1 MVALAALLAGLA
13 ILLSGP
19 ARSRIGRVATQ
30 TSASHRNST
39 GPRSGQSLVGR
50 HSRWV
55 GPAVAAMAVWILIGG
70 IVGLALAG
78 AILGLLPVA
87 LGRLE
92 SSENRRRRQS
102 LTREAPLVADLLAGC
117 LSAGSSLSAAA
128 AAAGDAVG
136 GDIGELLAQCV
147 AQFGLGADQQRVW
160 EPLTRFEATAPI
172 ARAIHRSDAS
182 GAPLTDVLLRV
193 ADELRAQH
201 RATLERDARA
211 VGVKAVGPLGICFL
225 PAFVLLGV
233 VPLVASLVS
242 EGLFG

>member
-1 MVALAALLAGLA
+1 MTILSALLVGMAALWWRPGRARAGRTA
-13 ILLSGP
+13 TTGTSVGP
-19 ARSRIGRVATQ
+19 PSAGSRG
-30 TSASHRNST
+30 
-39 GPRSGQSLVGR
+39 GQSWVGR
-50 HSRWV
+50 HSRLV
-55 GPAVAAMAVWILIGG
+55 APLVAAVAVWVLLGG
-70 IVGLALAG
+70 VVGLVLGGLIAGILPTVLA
-78 AILGLLPVA
+78 
-87 LGRLE
+87 RME
-92 SSENRRRRQS
+92 SAASRRRRQS
-102 LTREAPLVADLLAGC
+102 LTKEAPLVADLMAGC

-128 AAAGDAVG
+128 AAAGEAVG
-136 GDIGELLAQCV
+136 GDIGELLAECV

-160 EPLTRFEATAPI
+160 EPLARFEATAPI

-233 VPLVASLVS
+233 VPLVASLVT